1 MKYMVA
7 VVALALV
14 SGTQPGGAMAQKSGA
29 AEAADAVKSG
39 FAELAGWI
47 AKAAELVPAESYT
60 YQPVKTVRT
69 FGQLVAHVV
78 DGNSYFC
85 GRATGK
91 AVQWSDATANGRT
104 DKATVLPKLKASL
117 AACAATYDT
126 GAGIPMLIANI
137 GHASLHYGNI
147 VTYMRMLG
155 LTPPSS

>member
-1 MKYMVA
+1 MKYTVA
-7 VVALALV
+7 AVALAIV
-14 SGTQPGGAMAQKSGA
+14 SGIQQGGVAGQKGTPD
-29 AEAADAVKSG
+29 AADAAKSG
-39 FAELAGWI
+39 FAEVAGWI
-47 AKAAELVPAESYT
+47 AKAAELVPAERYT

-69 FGQLVAHVV
+69 FGQLVAHIV

-85 GRATGK
+85 GRAAGK

-104 DKATVLPKLKASL
+104 DKATLLPQLKASL
-117 AACAATYDT
+117 AACTATYDAGT
-126 GAGIPMLIANI
+126 GIPMLIANI